1 MGEVRSL
8 LPREV
13 KVMALTATATKP
25 VRLAVINTLGMKKPH
40 VVAFTPVKKNLMY
53 AVSTFENVEDSFGP
67 VVRRLKVEHALFPR
81 MIIFTRSF
89 SMAGNIYLYFM
100 SELGEDAT
108 EPRDAPN
115 LSAFRIVDMFT
126 SVIEKDH
133 KESIIRLF
141 TRDSHLRLV
150 IATIAFGMGVDLP
163 DVRQVISV
171 GCPDDVESYIQ
182 ETGRAGRD
190 GLCSLALLLHIKGDS
205 RPLSQSIKDYKNN
218 TDRCRRDCLF
228 EDTDYYEHIDL
239 GKKCLCCDVCM
250 KLCYCAV
257 CESEHKL
264 FVFI

>member
-1 MGEVRSL
+1 M
-8 LPREV
+8 
-13 KVMALTATATKP
+13 
-25 VRLAVINTLGMKKPH
+25 
-40 VVAFTPVKKNLMY
+40 
-53 AVSTFENVEDSFGP
+53 EDSFGP
-67 VVRRLKVEHALFPR
+67 VVRRLKVEHTLFPR
-81 MIIFTRSF
+81 MIIFTRSI

-100 SELGEDAT
+100 SKLGEDAT

-115 LSAFRIVDMFT
+115 LSAFRIVDMFA

-190 GLCSLALLLHIKGDS
+190 GLRH
-205 RPLSQSIKDYKNN
+205 
-218 TDRCRRDCLF
+218 
-228 EDTDYYEHIDL
+228 
-239 GKKCLCCDVCM
+239 
-250 KLCYCAV
+250 
-257 CESEHKL
+257 
-264 FVFI
+264 